1 MGKRWGG
8 RGGGTD
14 FSSGHKLFFL
24 PSPGAGSGET
34 SGTLRPGG
42 SGLSF
47 GVLISFRAT
56 EVGEGFSSAF
66 RGTSRSPGTAGREG
80 G

>member
-1 MGKRWGG
+1 MEGG
-8 RGGGTD
+8 RISAQDTS
-14 FSSGHKLFFL
+14 FFFL